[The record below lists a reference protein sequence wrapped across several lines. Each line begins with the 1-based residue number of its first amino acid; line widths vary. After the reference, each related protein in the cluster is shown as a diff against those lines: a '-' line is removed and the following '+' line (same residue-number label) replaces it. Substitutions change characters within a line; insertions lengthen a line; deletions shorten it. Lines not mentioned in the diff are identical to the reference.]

1 MLSSP
6 LMERRL
12 SDPEA
17 LALRHRT
24 LSDIQQTSGRTQATI
39 SDTCDL
45 IRLVDKLSGAR
56 YPSADKQDKV
66 D

>member
-6 LMERRL
+6 LTEQRL
-12 SDPEA
+12 SDREV
-17 LALRHRT
+17 LGWLHRA
-24 LSDIQQTSGRTQATI
+24 LSDIQRTSGRTQATV